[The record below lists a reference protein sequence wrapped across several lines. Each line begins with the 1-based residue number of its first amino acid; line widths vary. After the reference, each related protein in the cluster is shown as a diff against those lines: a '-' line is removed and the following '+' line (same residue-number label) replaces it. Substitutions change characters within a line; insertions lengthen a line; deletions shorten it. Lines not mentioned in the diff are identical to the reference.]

1 MLAVVRIGG
10 TVDLRRG
17 VRDTLMMLKLDA
29 PMNCVLVP
37 AAPEYKGML
46 EKVKN
51 HVTYGEVDK
60 QTLVEVLRKRLR
72 TPGNERVAEAS
83 LKSITDHSSHE
94 ELADALLSGKV
105 RLSQFKKLHPV
116 LRLTPPSKGFK
127 STKSQYPEGDLG
139 YRGNTINELLDR
151 MI

>member
-72 TPGNERVAEAS
+72 TPGNERVDAS
-83 LKSITDHSSHE
+83 KTHG
-94 ELADALLSGKV
+94 ALSKFHPARPRRVLSRTVGA
-105 RLSQFKKLHPV
+105 P
-116 LRLTPPSKGFK
+116 
-127 STKSQYPEGDLG
+127 
-139 YRGNTINELLDR
+139 DR
-151 MI
+151 PD